1 MTFRLAELEE
11 RIRRLDQERDA
22 VNRIL
27 DAAVGALNFSPG
39 AHGADPN
46 GQASPEEEREGLL
59 RETAQKVRALVP
71 LRALAFYLLSEDGLD
86 FRAALTDPV
95 GAGKSFEAELEPLVE
110 DGTLAWALNHP
121 HPVFVTTA
129 DGSRPLLLHALSTPN
144 RTLGVLLGE
153 PSCDPQ
159 TLPDIALAFLRVVL
173 NAAARFSQTL
183 ICNPGLGFKS
193 VKDML
198 EAAKSR
204 ELTYATGGA
213 GSPGHLVM
221 ESLLSSTG
229 VKMVHVP
236 YKGPAPA
243 MQDLMGGQVNCGFLA
258 APTVLPQIQS
268 GRVTALAT
276 SGRTRSPLLP
286 TLPTIAESGYPDF
299 DGTYWLLLAAP
310 KGVPAEIQKRFLAA
324 MDAAIRSPQQQERV
338 KAVDIEM
345 VGSSPEQAQARV
357 REISDKWEALT
368 RKINLKPD

>member
-1 MTFRLAELEE
+1 MPCTRIARRTLAGLAAAALLTASHAADNWPAKPI
-11 RIRRLDQERDA
+11 RIIVPTPPAGPSDIA
-22 VNRIL
+22 VRPL
-27 DAAVGALNFSPG
+27 AAAVQKAL
-39 AHGADPN
+39 
-46 GQASPEEEREGLL
+46 GQAVIVEN
-59 RETAQKVRALVP
+59 RAGANGNIGAAEVA
-71 LRALAFYLLSEDGLD
+71 RAPADGYTWLW
-86 FRAALTDPV
+86 AMDPV
-95 GAGKSFEAELEPLVE
+95 LTVNKHIYKNIGYSSDA
-110 DGTLAWALNHP
+110 
-121 HPVFVTTA
+121 
-129 DGSRPLLLHALSTPN
+129 
-144 RTLGVLLGE
+144 
-153 PSCDPQ
+153 
-159 TLPDIALAFLRVVL
+159 IVVL

-310 KGVPAEIQKRFLAA
+310 KGIPAEIQKRFLAA

-368 RKINLKPD
+368 RKINLTPD

>member
-1 MTFRLAELEE
+1 MPSPLAALA
-11 RIRRLDQERDA
+11 R
-22 VNRIL
+22 
-27 DAAVGALNFSPG
+27 AAVALTAAVLCAAPALAQEWPKARPIRIVVPNPPAGPSDISLRPVAAAMQAALGQAVVVDNKPG
-39 AHGADPN
+39 ANGNIGAAEVARSAP
-46 GQASPEEEREGLL
+46 
-59 RETAQKVRALVP
+59 
-71 LRALAFYLLSEDGLD
+71 DGYTWLW
-86 FRAALTDPV
+86 AMDPV
-95 GAGKSFEAELEPLVE
+95 LTVNKHIYKNIGYSSDA
-110 DGTLAWALNHP
+110 
-121 HPVFVTTA
+121 
-129 DGSRPLLLHALSTPN
+129 
-144 RTLGVLLGE
+144 
-153 PSCDPQ
+153 
-159 TLPDIALAFLRVVL
+159 IVVL

-221 ESLLSSTG
+221 ESLLSATG

-243 MQDLMGGQVNCGFLA
+243 MQDLMGGQVDCGFLA

-276 SGRTRSPLLP
+276 TGRTRSPLLP
-286 TLPTIAESGYPDF
+286 ALPTIAESGYPDF

-357 REISDKWEALT
+357 REISDKWEALA

>member
-1 MTFRLAELEE
+1 MPCTRIARSALAGLAAAALLLPAAHAADSWPAKPI
-11 RIRRLDQERDA
+11 RIIVPTPPAGPSDIA
-22 VNRIL
+22 VRPL
-27 DAAVGALNFSPG
+27 AAAVQKALGQPVIVENRAGANGNIG
-39 AHGADPN
+39 AAEVARAPAD
-46 GQASPEEEREGLL
+46 GYTWLW
-59 RETAQKVRALVP
+59 TM
-71 LRALAFYLLSEDGLD
+71 
-86 FRAALTDPV
+86 DPV
-95 GAGKSFEAELEPLVE
+95 LTVNKHIYKNIGYSSDA
-110 DGTLAWALNHP
+110 
-121 HPVFVTTA
+121 
-129 DGSRPLLLHALSTPN
+129 
-144 RTLGVLLGE
+144 
-153 PSCDPQ
+153 
-159 TLPDIALAFLRVVL
+159 IVVL

-198 EAAKSR
+198 ETARAR

-213 GSPGHLVM
+213 GS
-221 ESLLSSTG
+221 LLSATG

-243 MQDLMGGQVNCGFLA
+243 MQDLMGGQVDCGFLA

-276 SGRTRSPLLP
+276 TGRTRSPLLP
-286 TLPTIAESGYPDF
+286 ALPTIAESGYPDF

-338 KAVDIEM
+338 RSVDIEM
-345 VGSSPEQAQARV
+345 VGSNPEQAQARV
-357 REISDKWEALT
+357 REISGKWEALA